1 MSRENLALSG
11 DIFGCDNL
19 GKRLQ
24 LLLEGR
30 LEANVTL
37 VGRGQGCCQISY
49 IVQDSPHAQRIIQ
62 PNISVV
68 LKLRHPGKVHG
79 TKKAVSK
86 HKF

>member
-1 MSRENLALSG
+1 MPRENLALSG
-11 DIFGCDNL
+11 DNFGCDNL

-30 LEANVTL
+30 LETNVTL
-37 VGRGQGCCQISY
+37 VGRGQGSY

-68 LKLRHPGKVHG
+68 LKLRHPGIVHG
-79 TKKAVSK
+79 TKNALSK
-86 HKF
+86 H